1 MHVKTHSCLLDG
13 HPYYDMLECP
23 NRHKRGRITSSS
35 FIWALNSV
43 DKVISWESNSSFSSR
58 TIHGFLVR
66 KLGMG
71 IVSGEY
77 PPGVI
82 MPNEAE
88 LLKANGVSRTAM
100 REAIKILTAKGLLES
115 RPRVGLRVR
124 PARDWNLLD
133 PDVLGWYCEVGGFA
147 KIAPKVMQMRQ
158 MFEPYAAAQAAS
170 NHTEAELANMSGC
183 YQRMANAT
191 NPDDWVTSDL
201 AFHEAILAAT
211 GNELLIPLGNM
222 IREGLRSIFTVSEH
236 NIEDKAAA
244 LTLHKDVLDAIA
256 AKDEAQAHATMLR
269 VLARSSAT
277 IQEETC

>member
-1 MHVKTHSCLLDG
+1 M
-13 HPYYDMLECP
+13 
-23 NRHKRGRITSSS
+23 
-35 FIWALNSV
+35 

-88 LLKANGVSRTAM
+88 LLKENGVSRTAM

-124 PARDWNLLD
+124 AARDWNLLD
-133 PDVLGWYCEVGGFA
+133 PDVLGWYCEVGGFSS
-147 KIAPKVMQMRQ
+147 IAAKVMQMRQ
-158 MFEPYAAAQAAS
+158 MFEPFAAAQAAVQRTDAQLE
-170 NHTEAELANMSGC
+170 NLTHC

-191 NPDDWVTSDL
+191 NLDDWTTSDL

-222 IREGLRSIFTVSEH
+222 IREGLRTIFTLSEH
-236 NIEDKAAA
+236 DVGDK
-244 LTLHKDVLDAIA
+244 LITLSLHKEVLDAIS
-256 AKDEAQAHATMLR
+256 AKNAAQAHATMLKI
-269 VLARSSAT
+269 LARSSAT
-277 IQEETC
+277 IDDGAESEAESEAA